1 MASGIGQT
9 YCNGILNAAFEN
21 TSFTGA
27 ATIYCALFS
36 AAPSDTG
43 VGTETVYTNY
53 ARQAVTCSSSTFPAA
68 SAGAISGSNANITF
82 PTCGATGDTLLAVAW
97 MAAVSGGTQPN
108 WWGTFT
114 SQAIANGN
122 TPQFNVNALTMSGV

>member
-9 YCNGILNAAFEN
+9 YCNSFLNAAFQAG
-21 TSFTGA
+21 TFTGA
-27 ATIYCALFS
+27 ATIYCALFN
-36 AAPSDTG
+36 AAPTDSTL
-43 VGTETVYTNY
+43 GTETIYTNY
-53 ARQAVTCSSSTFPAA
+53 ARQAVTCSSSTFPNAA
-68 SAGAISGSNANITF
+68 AGAISGSNANITF
-82 PTCGATGDTLLAVAW
+82 PTCGTTGDTLLAVAW
-97 MAAVSGGTQPN
+97 NAASSGGSQNN